1 MMTSF
6 HCSVGGEVRLRAA
19 VHAFFPRSTKA
30 WRRWWPRLIDCIQL
44 LTTDG
49 HLLYLPT
56 HGAYST
62 LHVCFSVIKIVNC
75 SLSRLAATRA
85 LARPPPGELLIR
97 CRLLAQTCRRI
108 EGRASAAFSHMMP
121 DQSDLPTRVPACC

>member
-6 HCSVGGEVRLRAA
+6 HCSVGGTSKTESSRAC
-19 VHAFFPRSTKA
+19 FLSTATGA

-85 LARPPPGELLIR
+85 LARPPSGELLIR
-97 CRLLAQTCRRI
+97 CRLLAQTDESRGELLLR
-108 EGRASAAFSHMMP
+108 SAI
-121 DQSDLPTRVPACC
+121 